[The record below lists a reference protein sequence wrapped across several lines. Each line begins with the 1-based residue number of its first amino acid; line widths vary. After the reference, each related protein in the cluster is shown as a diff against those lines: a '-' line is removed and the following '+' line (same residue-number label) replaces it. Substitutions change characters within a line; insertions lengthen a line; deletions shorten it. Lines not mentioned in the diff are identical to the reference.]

1 MAKKIT
7 SRRWRIRKGDK
18 VIVISGRDKGKNG
31 AVLKVLRSENRVL
44 VQGVNMVKRHT
55 RPSQVSAGG
64 ILEKEAPLHIS
75 NVALVDP
82 KEGGPTRIG
91 AKFLEDGR
99 KVRVARRSGEVVDA

>member
-1 MAKKIT
+1 MAKSK
-7 SRRWRIRKGDK
+7 SNRWRIRKGDN
-18 VIVISGRDKGKNG
+18 VVVISGREKGKQG
-31 AVLKVLRSENRVL
+31 AVLKVLRKEDRVL

-64 ILEKEAPLHIS
+64 ILEREAPLHRS

-91 AKFLEDGR
+91 AKFLKDGR

>member
-1 MAKKIT
+1 MTKIK
-7 SRRWRIRKGDK
+7 SRRWRIRKGDN
-18 VIVISGRDKGKNG
+18 VIVISGREKGKSG
-31 AVLKVLRSENRVL
+31 AVLRVLRSENRVL
-44 VQGVNMVKRHT
+44 VQGINMVKRHT

-64 ILEKEAPLHIS
+64 ILEKESPLHIS